1 MFAVDEVTSH
11 IKHHTS
17 HMTNLVQFAGHK
29 YLNLETYRRNGDP
42 VLTPVWF
49 AEDKGVFYLYS
60 LADAGKI
67 KRIRRNPQVRIAPC
81 SFRGELLGTWVE
93 GKARILADAEADRGD
108 KLLDKKYG
116 WQRKLG
122 NFWRRVVPK
131 ERAVVAI
138 EPDSTTS

>member
-1 MFAVDEVTSH
+1 
-11 IKHHTS
+11 
-17 HMTNLVQFAGHK
+17 MTDLSQFTGHK
-29 YLNLETYRRNGDP
+29 YLNLESYRRDGSA

-49 AEDKGVFYLYS
+49 AEDKGVFYIYS

-81 SFRGELLGTWVE
+81 SFRGDLQGAWVE
-93 GKARILADAEADRGD
+93 GKARILEGIEAARGD
-108 KLLDKKYG
+108 ELLDKKYG

-122 NFWRRVVPK
+122 NFWRRIVPK

-138 EPDSTTS
+138 EPEVPR